1 MKFCRIDLSK
11 TNYGKLNNW
20 QMHGESVEE
29 YNRIY
34 KQYCTHK
41 NFESVMPIFDSQ
53 YTDVNREMICY
64 YDEGKF
70 VAWDMIC
77 IHDTEN
83 AEAVQFAWDYKNPDL
98 KLGIESLKNACAIY
112 KERGFKYLY
121 LGEVA
126 KYKQIDGYE
135 ELGKL

>member
-11 TNYGKLNNW
+11 TNYSTIDNW
-20 QMHGESVEE
+20 DFNSETIEE

-34 KQYCTHK
+34 KEYCEYK

-53 YTDVNREMICY
+53 YTDIRTEMICY
-64 YDEGKF
+64 YHNNKF
-70 VAWDMIC
+70 VAWDMIR
-77 IHDTEN
+77 IHDAEN
-83 AEAVQFAWDYKNPDL
+83 VEAVQFAWDYKNPEL

-112 KERGFKYLY
+112 RETGSKYLY
-121 LGEVA
+121 LGEAA